1 MKIYNKRKGIEMQIT
16 VETIEDRTIIKV
28 DGRVDAMTTQD
39 LQDVIM
45 NTFQS
50 CSKIELDF
58 AQVEYISS
66 AGLKTLLLGQK
77 TANSKGGQFTL
88 RHVNDMVMEVLNMTG
103 FASILHIED

>member
-1 MKIYNKRKGIEMQIT
+1 MQIT

-45 NTFQS
+45 NTFQT

-77 TANSKGGQFTL
+77 TANSKGGQFAL

>member
-1 MKIYNKRKGIEMQIT
+1 MQIT

-28 DGRVDAMTTQD
+28 DGRIDAMTTQD

>member
-1 MKIYNKRKGIEMQIT
+1 MQVT

>member
-1 MKIYNKRKGIEMQIT
+1 MQVT
-16 VETIEDRTIIKV
+16 VETIEDRTIIEV

>member
-1 MKIYNKRKGIEMQIT
+1 MQIT

-103 FASILHIED
+103 FAGILHIED

>member
-1 MKIYNKRKGIEMQIT
+1 MQVT

-88 RHVNDMVMEVLNMTG
+88 RHVNIMVMEVLNMTG

>member
-1 MKIYNKRKGIEMQIT
+1 MQIT

-58 AQVEYISS
+58 TQVEYISS

>member
-1 MKIYNKRKGIEMQIT
+1 MQVT

-103 FASILHIED
+103 FASILHIDD